1 MMEVSRRF
9 GPATMAVL
17 FLAAALLLWG
27 ETFRD
32 DYHLSRASHAMGPA
46 FFPRIVLSGM
56 VLFSL
61 FVIFDTF
68 RKESGRVK
76 LEGAVP
82 VLGLIAI
89 TVAYGIAMF
98 WIGFLLSSFLFI
110 VAASLILGY
119 RKLIVVVPVAA
130 VYAIAVWFMFQEI
143 LLIILPASPWFG
155 SF

>member
-9 GPATMAVL
+9 GPAAMAVL
-17 FLAAALLLWG
+17 FLAMSLLLWG

-56 VLFSL
+56 VLLSL
-61 FVIFDTF
+61 IVIADAF
-68 RKESGRVK
+68 RRESGSVK
-76 LEGAVP
+76 FEGMAP
-82 VLGLIAI
+82 VLGLVAI
-89 TVAYGIAMF
+89 TIAYGVAIF

-119 RKLIVVVPVAA
+119 RKLVVIVPVAA
-130 VYAIAVWFMFQEI
+130 AYVLAVWFTFQEI
-143 LLIILPASPWFG
+143 LLIILPASPWFD